1 MSERLLS
8 PKEVKKRFSVSDR
21 TLYSYEKQGKIH
33 PARTPGGHRR
43 YLESELLNL
52 FQRESD
58 ANNTNNDPGD
68 TD

>member
-8 PKEVKKRFSVSDR
+8 PKEVKKLYSVSDR
-21 TLYSYEKQGKIH
+21 TLYRYEKQGKIH

-43 YLESELLNL
+43 YLESELVQL

-58 ANNTNNDPGD
+58 GNDTDNDPRD
-68 TD
+68 AD

>member
-21 TLYSYEKQGKIH
+21 TLYRYEKQGKIH

-43 YLESELLNL
+43 YLESELAHL
-52 FQRESD
+52 FKRESD
-58 ANNTNNDPGD
+58 ANDNDNNPGNAG
-68 TD
+68 